1 MCQLDP
7 AIKKDIIA
15 CCKKYNANKVILFG
29 SRARGDNGPYIDI
42 DLAIK
47 GADNFFSSLDTLH
60 EASVTDYTQNKIVL
74 SGCVNTFC
82 LTFEL
87 SWKAMK
93 YVLESEG
100 VDKGRTGSP
109 KLILMAAL
117 TRGLIEDENAWLRM
131 LRLLNDE
138 SHHYNQD
145 CAIELCRMIPELLPY
160 FDDLKEKIIAF
171 GYGE

>member
-1 MCQLDP
+1 MNRK
-7 AIKKDIIA
+7 IE
-15 CCKKYNANKVILFG
+15 
-29 SRARGDNGPYIDI
+29 
-42 DLAIK
+42 
-47 GADNFFSSLDTLH
+47 NFFSSLDTLH

-131 LRLLNDE
+131 
-138 SHHYNQD
+138 
-145 CAIELCRMIPELLPY
+145 
-160 FDDLKEKIIAF
+160 F
-171 GYGE
+171 GS

>member
-1 MCQLDP
+1 M
-7 AIKKDIIA
+7 
-15 CCKKYNANKVILFG
+15 
-29 SRARGDNGPYIDI
+29 
-42 DLAIK
+42 
-47 GADNFFSSLDTLH
+47 
-60 EASVTDYTQNKIVL
+60 
-74 SGCVNTFC
+74 
-82 LTFEL
+82 
-87 SWKAMK
+87 
-93 YVLESEG
+93 ESEG
-100 VDKGRTGSP
+100 VDNGRTGSP

-145 CAIELCRMIPELLPY
+145 CAIELCRMITELLSY

>member
-1 MCQLDP
+1 MKTFFQAL
-7 AIKKDIIA
+7 
-15 CCKKYNANKVILFG
+15 ILYMKLPLLTILKTKLF
-29 SRARGDNGPYIDI
+29 
-42 DLAIK
+42 
-47 GADNFFSSLDTLH
+47 
-60 EASVTDYTQNKIVL
+60 L

-131 LRLLNDE
+131 LRLRNDE
-138 SHHYNQD
+138 SHHYNQE

>member
-1 MCQLDP
+1 MNRK
-7 AIKKDIIA
+7 IE
-15 CCKKYNANKVILFG
+15 
-29 SRARGDNGPYIDI
+29 
-42 DLAIK
+42 
-47 GADNFFSSLDTLH
+47 NFFSSLDTLH

-109 KLILMAAL
+109 KLILME
-117 TRGLIEDENAWLRM
+117 GENYCIRVRRIIQNAIAP
-131 LRLLNDE
+131 E
-138 SHHYNQD
+138 SHSN
-145 CAIELCRMIPELLPY
+145 A
-160 FDDLKEKIIAF
+160 IAF
-171 GYGE
+171 FYALSFLFLPHLFLGSFFFRLPRIAASSFRKRSSSASSCSLMR

>member
-1 MCQLDP
+1 MNRK
-7 AIKKDIIA
+7 IE
-15 CCKKYNANKVILFG
+15 
-29 SRARGDNGPYIDI
+29 
-42 DLAIK
+42 
-47 GADNFFSSLDTLH
+47 NFFSSLDTLH
-60 EASVTDYTQNKIVL
+60 EASVTDYTQNKMVL

-131 LRLLNDE
+131 LRLRNDE

>member
-1 MCQLDP
+1 MNRK
-7 AIKKDIIA
+7 IE
-15 CCKKYNANKVILFG
+15 
-29 SRARGDNGPYIDI
+29 
-42 DLAIK
+42 
-47 GADNFFSSLDTLH
+47 NFFSSLDTLH

-131 LRLLNDE
+131 LRLRNDE

-145 CAIELCRMIPELLPY
+145 CAIELCRFSFPI
-160 FDDLKEKIIAF
+160 DSDAATSCKEKDSIV
-171 GYGE
+171 GKKLQVGRYSGDKKGDD

>member
-1 MCQLDP
+1 MNRK
-7 AIKKDIIA
+7 IE
-15 CCKKYNANKVILFG
+15 
-29 SRARGDNGPYIDI
+29 
-42 DLAIK
+42 
-47 GADNFFSSLDTLH
+47 NFFSSLDTLH

-109 KLILMAAL
+109 KLI
-117 TRGLIEDENAWLRM
+117 EDENAWLRM

>member
-1 MCQLDP
+1 MNRK
-7 AIKKDIIA
+7 IE
-15 CCKKYNANKVILFG
+15 
-29 SRARGDNGPYIDI
+29 
-42 DLAIK
+42 
-47 GADNFFSSLDTLH
+47 NFFSSLDTLH

-93 YVLESEG
+93 YVLE
-100 VDKGRTGSP
+100 
-109 KLILMAAL
+109 LILMAAL

-131 LRLLNDE
+131 LRLRNDE
-138 SHHYNQD
+138 SHHYNQE